1 MAKSLL
7 HAMSDMWQPFI
18 RLHSLCLGS
27 VRASASQVSRGSG
40 GFIMLRALG
49 WRKEVFRE
57 MLPRY
62 PQMLPRCSPAA
73 SQILLAF
80 LSEAP
85 GPLPCQARLP
95 PITPQVSPDVS
106 QKVLAVP
113 LDVSDVSDL
122 GKWAACAMEWFVK
135 MPYV

>member
-1 MAKSLL
+1 
-7 HAMSDMWQPFI
+7 
-18 RLHSLCLGS
+18 
-27 VRASASQVSRGSG
+27 
-40 GFIMLRALG
+40 
-49 WRKEVFRE
+49 
-57 MLPRY
+57 MLPA
-62 PQMLPRCSPAA
+62 CFSAA

-85 GPLPCQARLP
+85 GPLPRCQARLP
-95 PITPQVSPDVS
+95 PITPEVSPDVS

-113 LDVSDVSDL
+113 LDVSDVPDL